1 MSKGLIIGGG
11 VVLLLV
17 IIGLV
22 VYFTM
27 SGGKEKTT
35 EPEQAPAVV
44 VEIATPNLNGPDPA
58 SDPCAGLTDSSPASA
73 VPVSCLRKILT
84 DEGCTDKGTVWPQD
98 GSDGGWWR
106 QDDGAGNF
114 GVVKG
119 DIHAWATST
128 EPMRVDGC
136 GGATPCKGLTDSSP
150 ASAVPVSCLRKIL
163 TDEGCT
169 DKGTIWPQD
178 GYDGWWRQDNGAG
191 NFGVVK
197 SDINFWATST
207 DPTRVAGCG
216 RST

>member
-1 MSKGLIIGGG
+1 MSQG
-11 VVLLLV
+11 V
-17 IIGLV
+17 IIAGV
-22 VYFTM
+22 AMVAICCSVSSTAYVM
-27 SGGKEKTT
+27 MGGDEEKTT
-35 EPEQAPAVV
+35 TITGPTGPAP
-44 VEIATPNLNGPDPA
+44 P

-73 VPVSCLRKILT
+73 VPVSCLRKILK
-84 DEGCTDKGTVWPQD
+84 DEGCTDKGTVWPGD
-98 GSDGGWWR
+98 DYAGWWR

>member
-1 MSKGLIIGGG
+1 MSKGPIIGG

-35 EPEQAPAVV
+35 ELEQAPAVV

-84 DEGCTDKGTVWPQD
+84 DEGCTDKGT
-98 GSDGGWWR
+98 
-106 QDDGAGNF
+106 
-114 GVVKG
+114 
-119 DIHAWATST
+119 
-128 EPMRVDGC
+128 
-136 GGATPCKGLTDSSP
+136 
-150 ASAVPVSCLRKIL
+150 
-163 TDEGCT
+163 
-169 DKGTIWPQD
+169 IWPQD
-178 GYDGWWRQDNGAG
+178 GYDGWWHQDNGAG

-197 SDINFWATST
+197 SDIKFWATSA

>member
-1 MSKGLIIGGG
+1 MSQG
-11 VVLLLV
+11 V
-17 IIGLV
+17 IIAGV
-22 VYFTM
+22 AMVAICCSVSSTAYVM
-27 SGGKEKTT
+27 MGGDEEKTT
-35 EPEQAPAVV
+35 TITGPTGPAP
-44 VEIATPNLNGPDPA
+44 P
-58 SDPCAGLTDSSPASA
+58 SDPCA
-73 VPVSCLRKILT
+73 
-84 DEGCTDKGTVWPQD
+84 
-98 GSDGGWWR
+98 
-106 QDDGAGNF
+106 
-114 GVVKG
+114 
-119 DIHAWATST
+119 
-128 EPMRVDGC
+128 
-136 GGATPCKGLTDSSP
+136 GLTDSSP